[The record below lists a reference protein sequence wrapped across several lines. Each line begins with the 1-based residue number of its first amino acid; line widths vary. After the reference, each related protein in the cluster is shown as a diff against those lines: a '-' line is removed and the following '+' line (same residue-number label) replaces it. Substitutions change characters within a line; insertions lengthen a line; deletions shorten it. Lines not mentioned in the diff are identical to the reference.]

1 MRGPRVMSLYGVQSF
16 MFRLKQDTALQRGL
30 QRGDEGILAGFS
42 LDDPERKALLAGDV
56 ATLFR
61 MGVHPLLLAPFSRFV
76 GLSAAQYR
84 TVMGALKGV
93 RKLRS
98 EPVGRG

>member
-1 MRGPRVMSLYGVQSF
+1 MSLYAVQSF
-16 MFRLKQDTALQRGL
+16 MFRLKQDTSLQRGL
-30 QRGDEGILAGFS
+30 ERRDEGILAAFS
-42 LDDPERKALLAGDV
+42 LEERERKALLAGDV
-56 ATLFR
+56 AELFR
-61 MGVHPLLLAPFSRFV
+61 MGVHPLLLAPFSRFA

-98 EPVGRG
+98 EQANRG